1 MTRNCSIF
9 KANNTIATDNNIR
22 ILLVEDEKDSGF
34 VFELILTREGYK
46 IDNYTDPIKA
56 LSAFKPEYYD
66 LIITDYFM
74 AGLNG
79 LGFIQNIRKIDE
91 SVKAILLTAWEPQ
104 SIGDE
109 VRKWF
114 NKILGKPLTEDK
126 LIKEVRLALA

>member
-1 MTRNCSIF
+1 VTWNCSIY
-9 KANNTIATDNNIR
+9 KANNTIATDNNRR
-22 ILLVEDEKDSGF
+22 ILLVEDERDSGF
-34 VFELILTREGYK
+34 VFELILSREGYD

-79 LGFIQNIRKIDE
+79 LGFIQNIRKFDDF
-91 SVKAILLTAWEPQ
+91 VKAILLTAWEPQ
-104 SIGDE
+104 SIEDE

-114 NKILGKPLTEDK
+114 VKVLGKPVSEEK
-126 LIKEVRLALA
+126 LIKEVRLALS

>member
-34 VFELILTREGYK
+34 VFELILTSEGYK

-79 LGFIQNIRKIDE
+79 LGFIQNIR
-91 SVKAILLTAWEPQ
+91 
-104 SIGDE
+104 
-109 VRKWF
+109 
-114 NKILGKPLTEDK
+114 
-126 LIKEVRLALA
+126 

>member
-1 MTRNCSIF
+1 M
-9 KANNTIATDNNIR
+9 DHNIR

-66 LIITDYFM
+66 LIITDYYM

-126 LIKEVRLALA
+126 LIKEVRLALT